1 MLDTMLWKQI
11 FTQFH
16 FIRPLWLMA
25 FVPLAVVIYL
35 RFKDD
40 SEGGWQNQLPE
51 HLKKALTIED
61 QGWRKQL
68 PLKVLVVV
76 TSLAILVCAGPTWQR
91 APSPFGE
98 DKASLVVMLDA
109 NSSMLE
115 KDVAPDRLARAK
127 QKIRDLLSLRQGGK
141 TALIAYAGSSHLAMP
156 LTKDSQV
163 FVPFLNA
170 IEPGVMPVEG
180 KRPESAIQLL
190 DEQLSGS
197 EASTVLLV
205 TDGMPPSSLEAMSE
219 YFASGS
225 NQLLILAMGNPEFNA
240 NSPLDLNSLQQLA
253 SEVSGRVQLVTIDN
267 QDINQINTWVERHMQ
282 INGDTVMPWQDMGYI
297 VLFPIA
303 VLLLLW
309 FRKGWL
315 VQWCLVGA
323 VLVGSVMP
331 QQVMAQPVKSV
342 AEEAPLEQV
351 SNWDRAW
358 QSWLDIWFT
367 RDQQGQYLFDNQQ
380 YLEAAKRYQDPMH
393 RGIAYYYAGEYKL
406 AHAQFVNIDSPLALF
421 NAANSL
427 ARQREY
433 IKARNLYQLLLEQEL
448 DQTLQERTEN
458 NLKVLQG
465 IIDEVNRLSES
476 QKGTTDGAEDS
487 VELPDDKPQTG
498 DGAEEDVVQEML
510 QKETLNAREI
520 LGSEELAA
528 KWLKRVEADPKLF
541 LRAKFQ
547 LQYRQSQYQAEEG
560 K

>member
-1 MLDTMLWKQI
+1 MFDTLLWKQI

-16 FIRPLWLMA
+16 FLRPWWLLA
-25 FVPLAVVIYL
+25 LIPLAAVVYL

-40 SEGGWQNQLPE
+40 AQGGWQNQLPE
-51 HLKKALTIED
+51 HLKTALTIED

-68 PLKVLVVV
+68 PLKLLFIA

-109 NSSMLE
+109 NTSMLE
-115 KDVAPDRLARAK
+115 KDVAPDRLTRAK
-127 QKIRDLLSLRQGGK
+127 QKIRDLLAMRQGGR
-141 TALIAYAGSSHLAMP
+141 TSLIAYAGSAHLAMP

-170 IEPGVMPVEG
+170 IEPSVIPIEG
-180 KRPESAIQLL
+180 KRPEAAIKLL
-190 DEQLSGS
+190 QEQLSGTD
-197 EASTVLLV
+197 ASTVLLV
-205 TDGMPPSSLEAMSE
+205 TDGMPPSSLDAMSE
-219 YFASGS
+219 HFSNS
-225 NQLLILAMGNPEFNA
+225 DNQLLILAMGNPELNA
-240 NSPLDLNSLQQLA
+240 NSPLDMNSLQQLA
-253 SEVSGRVQLVTIDN
+253 DNVSGRVQLVTVDN
-267 QDINQINTWVERHMQ
+267 QDVAQINTWVERHMQ
-282 INGDTVMPWQDMGYI
+282 INGDTVMPWQDMGYVI
-297 VLFPIA
+297 LFPIA
-303 VLLLLW
+303 LLLLFW

-315 VQWCLVGA
+315 VQWCLVGTL
-323 VLVGSVMP
+323 VLSSLTPLQVEAKP
-331 QQVMAQPVKSV
+331 QHSV
-342 AEEAPLEQV
+342 AEPEPLQQV

-358 QSWLDIWFT
+358 QSWLDVWFT
-367 RDQQGQYLFDNQQ
+367 RDQQGQYLFDQMR
-380 YLEAAKRYQDPMH
+380 YLEAAKRYQDPLH

-406 AHAQFVNIDSPLALF
+406 AHAQFVNLDSPVALF

-433 IKARNLYQLLLEQEL
+433 IKARNLYELLLKMDL
-448 DQTLQERTEN
+448 DQDLKRKSEN

-487 VELPDDKPQTG
+487 VELPDDMPQTG
-498 DGAEEDVVQEML
+498 DGAEEEVVEEML
-510 QKETLNAREI
+510 QRETLNAREI

-547 LQYRQSQYQAEEG
+547 LQYRQSEAQGEMQ
-560 K
+560 